1 MDGRKPKTA
10 EELKRKGT
18 FRKDRH
24 ATRVVSPIE
33 GDVPPP
39 PNFDE
44 EHAKL
49 WNAFVADMKPLGLP
63 QKPHLNALELMCK
76 LYVNA
81 RKLEAEVTANGWTFK
96 SENGMIKANPAVSML
111 KQTRDQI
118 MRLHDTFGFNP
129 RASMTMKMQPK
140 EEAKK
145 TSILDLMKGG
155 AKTKTA

>member
-1 MDGRKPKTA
+1 MKGRKPKT
-10 EELKRKGT
+10 ESELKARGT
-18 FRKDRH
+18 YEKFHHGD
-24 ATRVVSPIE
+24 RVVLPPVE
-33 GDVPPP
+33 GDIPPP
-39 PNFDE
+39 PHFDK
-44 EHAKL
+44 EHAAF

-81 RKLEAEVTANGWTFK
+81 RRLEEVIAEKGWTFTSDK
-96 SENGMIKANPAVSML
+96 GMIKANPAVSML

-145 TSILDLMKGG
+145 MSILDLMKGG
-155 AKTKTA
+155 KSKTA